1 MQLALLIILI
11 ISSCWTI
18 FVLRRAIAS
27 LHSAGKTKE
36 ELENIKKGYSF
47 IQRLFLLNVKD
58 ATAGTPKYNGFRKN
72 IEKFLCGY
80 LIATLVLWVLLI
92 LAVIFDGMVGFV
104 SVLIIG
110 KTVIV
115 DIVVMAL
122 YLKANTVID
131 KKNKMIRWKW
141 ANKN

>member
-11 ISSCWTI
+11 VFSAWTI
-18 FVLRRAIAS
+18 FVLRSAIVS
-27 LHSAGKTKE
+27 LHAAGKSKE
-36 ELENIKKGYSF
+36 ELANIKKGYSF
-47 IQRLFLLNVKD
+47 IQRLLLLNVKD

-72 IEKFLCGY
+72 IEKFLFGY
-80 LIATLVLWVLLI
+80 MIAILVLWVLLI
-92 LAVIFDGMVGFV
+92 LSVIFDGMTAFV

-115 DIVVMAL
+115 DIVVMAF

-131 KKNKMIRWKW
+131 KKNKLIRWKW